1 MAGAKFKSSEGREAL
16 DVQSPRLP
24 AGASTALVPFRRAY
38 VTAATLK
45 KGAQVTYGSARLLAR
60 VAVFVAL
67 AGLLGFAALYAKLAH
82 SPISMSFLVQPIEK
96 AVNRALSGLHFD
108 IGDAVLRR
116 ADKGFGVEFRLTDVR
131 LVEDGGGPIAESP
144 FASANISLRALLT
157 GHMAAGRIDLIGP
170 RLFLQYTDE
179 RGLAL
184 SFVDPR
190 ESKGDLGLG
199 DRRDAA
205 PGADGSRPET
215 QTAEPQAVDA
225 PNAASVPQGMIR
237 QARGRAVN
245 ITRAFN
251 DIFAATR
258 RGESAYLT
266 SFGIRDATV
275 FFDRGD
281 EVVRW
286 AVPTVEVDLQH
297 RGKNSA
303 VVGNVAIQTP
313 TDAFQVQFRAS
324 QNRRTGE
331 LDLSLGLDDVVP
343 RDLGAEFPMFRLPKM
358 WSMPVSVAADLELA
372 GNGDILGAT
381 VRASLKQGSIY
392 APWDER
398 FPAEIDHGN
407 MHLTYS
413 REEGVIRLTQSEL
426 RWGGSRLKLRGVI
439 QRQKETGRWA
449 FQVGADEIVLGAER
463 FGIPV
468 IPLDQMLAQGEY
480 DPRRG
485 SVELDRFFLRAADAQ
500 INLSGSF
507 TQGEKSPAIKLT
519 GQVSPMPIAFFKLIW
534 PKFIAFGA
542 RDWIGTRM
550 PQGRIAGGTVKI
562 DIPADALASL
572 PAGGHLAPEAV
583 DFRLELEDLEVH
595 YIKNLPPLHAEKS
608 TAVVAGQRFFFT
620 VPKGV
625 IGLPSGARVDFT
637 DGEFIVGDLRPR
649 VPAAEIHFKSE
660 AKAASVLELLD
671 QPPLG
676 YIRALDTK
684 VPEIDAS
691 VVSTFS
697 LSMPLLADLK
707 FKDMKLN
714 GRAQLANARAN
725 NLPGGVGVHGGDL
738 DFDVSEKA
746 IEARG
751 ELKMNGLP
759 VQVAWQRIFDAAP
772 EQQPPLRLRAVLD
785 EPARKEL
792 GLDVNH
798 VLRGGVDC
806 ELTVSLRKAAPPLV
820 HFEANLTDT
829 DVLMAGFGWR
839 KPPGQR
845 AVLTLDIEAA
855 QQAGGLELKSFNL
868 QGDDLAMRG
877 SLSIDDKRQPVAFN
891 FPVLT
896 LNAQT
901 QMEMSGELGRNN
913 IWQVRAKGN
922 SYDGRQFFRSLFS
935 AGQVADDQPL
945 PPKDAPGVDM
955 KLEFG
960 TVLGFFDTTLKAV
973 AVEAKRRG
981 GKLVS
986 LDVHGQLNG
995 KEPLAARIEIKK
1007 GQPRELLAEATDAGS
1022 AFRLVGFYPSAR
1034 GGEVSLKVNLDGT
1047 GNAQKVGVLY
1057 ARNFIIANDQVVG
1070 EVLSGPRAQKANVKV
1085 KAQPQYSDQ
1094 LQFDR
1099 MRVPFSVGYGQ
1110 FILHDAAISGPL
1122 LGATM
1127 RGSIDFKREQINL
1140 SGTYVPLY
1148 GLNGVLGGIPI
1159 IGDILSGR
1167 SGEGVFGITFAVK
1180 GPNSQPDVL
1189 VNPMSMLAPGFLRQ
1203 LFEFDQS
1210 VPHIIPPEQR
1220 SPEPDNA
1227 RASSSLPPATR

>member
-1 MAGAKFKSSEGREAL
+1 MAGGKFTPSGGRGAL
-16 DVQSPRLP
+16 NAPLPRP
-24 AGASTALVPFRRAY
+24 RAGQSTALVPFKEPYAIS
-38 VTAATLK
+38 ASLK
-45 KGAQVTYGSARLLAR
+45 KGAARFTYRSARLLAR
-60 VAVFVAL
+60 IAVFAAL
-67 AGLLGFAALYAKLAH
+67 VGIIGFAALYAKLAH
-82 SPISMSFLVQPIEK
+82 SPISMSFLVPPIEK
-96 AVNRALSGLHFD
+96 AVNRTLSGLHFN

-116 ADKGFGVEFRLTDVR
+116 SDSGFGVEFRLTAVR
-131 LVEDGGGPIAESP
+131 LVEDGGGPIVESP
-144 FASANISLRALLT
+144 FASANVSLRALLT
-157 GHMAAGRIDLIGP
+157 GHLAAGRVDLIGP
-170 RLFLQYTDE
+170 RLFLQYTEE

-190 ESKGDLGLG
+190 ESKGDLGTG
-199 DRRDAA
+199 GRRDAA
-205 PGADGSRPET
+205 PGAGALRWEA
-215 QTAEPQAVDA
+215 QTAGQQAVEA
-225 PNAASVPQGMIR
+225 PDAASAPQGMIR

-245 ITRAFN
+245 LTHAFN

-258 RGESAYLT
+258 RGESAFLT

-281 EVVRW
+281 QITRW
-286 AVPTVEVDLQH
+286 AVPSVEVDLQH

-303 VVGNVAIQTP
+303 VVGEVAIQSS
-313 TDAFQVQFRAS
+313 TDAFQLRFRAS

-331 LDLSLGLDDVVP
+331 LDLSLGVEDVVP
-343 RDLGAEFPMFRLPKM
+343 RDLGAEFPMFQLPKI
-358 WSMPVSVAADLELA
+358 WNMPVSLTADLELA

-381 VRASLKQGSIY
+381 VRGSLKQGSIH
-392 APWDER
+392 APWDEKHH
-398 FPAEIDHGN
+398 AQIDHGDL
-407 MHLTYS
+407 HLTYS

-449 FQVGADEIVLGAER
+449 FQAGADEIVLGAEQ

-485 SVELDRFFLRAADAQ
+485 AVELDRFFLRAADAQ

-507 TQGEKSPAIKLT
+507 TQGQKSPAIKLS
-519 GQVSPMPIAFFKLIW
+519 GQISPMPIAFFKLIW
-534 PKFIAFGA
+534 PKFVAHGA
-542 RDWIGTRM
+542 RDWIGTRV
-550 PQGRIAGGTVKI
+550 PQGRITGGTVKI

-572 PAGGHLAPEAV
+572 PTGGHLAPEAV
-583 DFRLELEDLEVH
+583 DFRLDLEDMEIH
-595 YIKNLPPLHAEKS
+595 YVKNMPPLHAEKS

-620 VPKGV
+620 VPNGM
-625 IGLPSGARVDFT
+625 IGLPSGGRIDFT

-649 VPAAEIHFKSE
+649 IPAAEIHFKSE

-676 YIRALDTK
+676 YIRALDMK
-684 VPEIDAS
+684 APEIDAS

-697 LSMPLLADLK
+697 LSMPLLAELK
-707 FKDMKLN
+707 FKHIKLN
-714 GRAQLANARAN
+714 GRSRLANARAN
-725 NLPGGVGVHGGDL
+725 NLPGGVGIHGGDL

-759 VQVAWQRIFDAAP
+759 VLVAWQRIFDAAP
-772 EQQPPLRLRAVLD
+772 EHQPPLRLRTVLD

-798 VLRGGVDC
+798 FLRGGVAC

-855 QQAGGLELKSFNL
+855 QQGGGLELRNFNL
-868 QGDDLAMRG
+868 LGDDLAMRG
-877 SLSIDDKRQPVAFN
+877 ALSLDEKRQPIAFN
-891 FPVLT
+891 FPVLA
-896 LNAQT
+896 LNLQT

-913 IWQVRAKGN
+913 IWQVRAKGS

-955 KLEFG
+955 KLEFD
-960 TVLGFFDTTLKAV
+960 TVIGFFDTTLKAV
-973 AVEAKRRG
+973 SIEAKRRNN
-981 GKLVS
+981 KLTA

-995 KEPLAARIEIKK
+995 KEPLAARIEAKK
-1007 GQPRELLAEATDAGS
+1007 GQPRQLLAEATDAGA

-1034 GGEVSLKVNLDGT
+1034 GGEVSLKVNLDGA

-1057 ARNFIIANDQVVG
+1057 ASNFVIANDQVVG
-1070 EVLSGPRAQKANVKV
+1070 EVLSGPRAQKATA

-1110 FILHDAAISGPL
+1110 FVLHEALINGPL

-1148 GLNGVLGGIPI
+1148 GLNGAIGSIPLLGDLLGG
-1159 IGDILSGR
+1159 R
-1167 SGEGVFGITFAVK
+1167 KGEGLFGITFAVK
-1180 GPNSQPDVL
+1180 GPNAKPDVL

-1227 RASSSLPPATR
+1227 RASSLPPATR